1 MSRLRI
7 AKRRSTPHLIR
18 TEHAIVTQ
26 LDTRILSLMRTRR
39 LLGAAAMLLAASLLP
54 TATVAQT
61 PNWPAKPVRIV
72 VPFAAGSFTETA
84 ARALGA
90 ELATQFGQAFIVETR
105 GGAGSTL
112 GTDAVA
118 KAAPDGYTL
127 LFTDNSFA
135 VSAALYAKLPYD
147 PERDIVKISTAAEAP
162 AIIMVRQDLAPKSLG
177 ELVELARKQPRSL
190 TFGSGGQ
197 GSSAHLAQELF
208 FSAVNAELT
217 HVPYKG
223 VAAAILDLIAGRIDV
238 GLSSVGS
245 SAQHIKGG
253 RIRGLAVAGR
263 ERHPLLPDVP
273 TFSEA
278 GYPDYNMVYWFGL
291 MAPSATPAAVVT
303 QLQQGVA
310 RAVEQAKIRD
320 AFAGAGVRAVANTS
334 AEFTRRVDDEARTWK
349 RVIVRAGVK
358 PE

>member
-162 AIIMVRQDLAPKSLG
+162 AIIMVRQDLAPKTLG